1 MDALKLYDRVC
12 AECSVLTTKAYS
24 TSFSLGIRFLGEQL
38 RQPIYSIY
46 GYVRFADEIVDTF
59 HHKDKSTLF
68 ERFKADTNLALE
80 EGISLNPILHAFQQV
95 FHQYSLDKNHVD
107 LFLQSMEWD
116 LKRADYDRVGFEQYI
131 VGSAEVVGLMCLKVF
146 VNGDQSEYERL
157 RPFAERL
164 GAAFQK
170 INFLRDI
177 KADFQ
182 EMGRSYFPNLDM
194 TSFDEQTKSII
205 EDEIEADF
213 KEAYKGIIELPR
225 SSRLGVYIAYIY
237 YLRLFQKIR
246 SLPSE
251 RIMEERIRIPNSRK
265 ATLFVGS
272 YLRHSLN
279 ML

>member
-1 MDALKLYDRVC
+1 MDALKLYGRVC

-24 TSFSLGIRFLGEQL
+24 TSFSLGSRFLGEQL

-68 ERFKADTNLALE
+68 ERFKVDTNLALE

-95 FHQYSLDKNHVD
+95 FHRYSLDKNHVD

-246 SLPSE
+246 SLPSD

>member
-38 RQPIYSIY
+38 RQPVYSIY

-205 EDEIEADF
+205 EHEIEADF

>member
-1 MDALKLYDRVC
+1 MDALKLYDQVC

-24 TSFSLGIRFLGEQL
+24 TSFSLGIRFLGKPL
-38 RQPIYSIY
+38 REPIYSIY

-59 HHKDKSTLF
+59 HHTDKAVLF
-68 ERFKADTNLALE
+68 NRFKKDTDLALK
-80 EGISLNPILHAFQQV
+80 EGISLNPILHAFQKV
-95 FHQYSLDKNHVD
+95 YNKYSLDKEHVN

-116 LKRADYDRVGFEQYI
+116 LNRADYDRKHFEQYI

-146 VNGDQSEYERL
+146 VGGNQTEYDRL

-170 INFLRDI
+170 INFLRDL
-177 KADFQ
+177 KADYE

-194 TSFDEQTKSII
+194 SQFDEQTKQLI

-213 KEAYKGIIELPR
+213 QEAYKGIIQLPR
-225 SSRLGVYIAYIY
+225 SCRLGVYIAYIY

-251 RIMEERIRIPNSRK
+251 RIMEERIRIPNTRK

-272 YLRHSLN
+272 YLRHSFN

>member
-38 RQPIYSIY
+38 RQPVYSIY

-59 HHKDKSTLF
+59 HHKDKPTLF
-68 ERFKADTNLALE
+68 ERFKTDTNLALE

>member
-1 MDALKLYDRVC
+1 MDALNLYDRVC

-24 TSFSLGIRFLGEQL
+24 TSFSLGIRFLGKQL
-38 RQPIYSIY
+38 REPIYAIY

-59 HHKDKSTLF
+59 HHTDKAMLF
-68 ERFKADTNLALE
+68 NRFKKDTDLALE
-80 EGISLNPILHAFQQV
+80 EQISLNPILHAFQHV
-95 FHQYSLDKNHVD
+95 YHQYSLDKKHVN

-116 LKRADYDRVGFEQYI
+116 LKRADYDRLGFEQYI

-146 VNGDQSEYERL
+146 VDGDQKEYDRL

-170 INFLRDI
+170 INFLRDL
-177 KADFQ
+177 KADYE

-194 TSFDEQTKSII
+194 TRFDEKTKHVI
-205 EDEIEADF
+205 EEEIDADF

-237 YLRLFQKIR
+237 YLRLFQKNQK
-246 SLPSE
+246 S
-251 RIMEERIRIPNSRK
+251 
-265 ATLFVGS
+265 AQ
-272 YLRHSLN
+272 
-279 ML
+279 

>member
-24 TSFSLGIRFLGEQL
+24 TSFSLGIRFLGKPL
-38 RQPIYSIY
+38 REPIYSIY

-59 HHKDKSTLF
+59 HHTDKAVLF
-68 ERFKADTNLALE
+68 DRFKKDTDLALK
-80 EGISLNPILHAFQQV
+80 EGISLNPILHAFQKV
-95 FHQYSLDKNHVD
+95 YNKYSLDKEHVN

-116 LKRADYDRVGFEQYI
+116 LNRADYDRKHFEQYI

-146 VNGDQSEYERL
+146 VGGNQTEYDRL
-157 RPFAERL
+157 RPSAERL

-170 INFLRDI
+170 INFLRDL
-177 KADFQ
+177 KADYE

-194 TSFDEQTKSII
+194 SQFDEQTKQLI

-213 KEAYKGIIELPR
+213 QEAYKGIIQLPR
-225 SSRLGVYIAYIY
+225 SCRLGVYIAYIY

-251 RIMEERIRIPNSRK
+251 RIMEERIRIPNTRK

-272 YLRHSLN
+272 YLRHSFN

>member
-95 FHQYSLDKNHVD
+95 FHRYSLDKNHVD

>member
-24 TSFSLGIRFLGEQL
+24 TSFSLGIRFLGKPL

-59 HHKDKSTLF
+59 HHADKGTLF
-68 ERFKADTNLALE
+68 ERFKKETNRALE

-95 FHQYSLDKNHVD
+95 FHQYSLDKKHVD

-116 LKRADYDRVGFEQYI
+116 LNRANYDRMGFEQYI

-146 VNGDQSEYERL
+146 VNGDQAEYERL

-170 INFLRDI
+170 INFLRDL
-177 KADFQ
+177 KADYQ
-182 EMGRSYFPNLDM
+182 EMGRSYFPNLDL
-194 TSFDEQTKSII
+194 TRFDEATKRVI

-251 RIMEERIRIPNSRK
+251 RILDERIRIPNSRK

>member
-38 RQPIYSIY
+38 RQPVYSIY

-95 FHQYSLDKNHVD
+95 FHRYSLDKNHVD

-194 TSFDEQTKSII
+194 TSFDEQTKSMI

>member
-24 TSFSLGIRFLGEQL
+24 TSFSLGIRFLGKPL
-38 RQPIYSIY
+38 REPIYSIY

-59 HHKDKSTLF
+59 HHTDKAVLF
-68 ERFKADTNLALE
+68 DRFKKDTDLALK
-80 EGISLNPILHAFQQV
+80 EGISLNPILHAFQKV
-95 FHQYSLDKNHVD
+95 YNEYSLDKEHVN

-116 LKRADYDRVGFEQYI
+116 LNRADYDRKHFEQYI

-146 VNGDQSEYERL
+146 VGGNQTEYDRL

-170 INFLRDI
+170 INFLRDL
-177 KADFQ
+177 KADYE

-194 TSFDEQTKSII
+194 SQFDEQTKQLI

-213 KEAYKGIIELPR
+213 QEAYKGIIQLPR
-225 SSRLGVYIAYIY
+225 SCRLGVYIAYIY

-251 RIMEERIRIPNSRK
+251 RIMEERIRIPNTRK

-272 YLRHSLN
+272 YLRHSFN

>member
-24 TSFSLGIRFLGEQL
+24 TSFSLGIRFLGKPL

-59 HHKDKSTLF
+59 HHADKGTLF
-68 ERFKADTNLALE
+68 ERFKKETNRALE

-95 FHQYSLDKNHVD
+95 FHQYSLDKKHVD

-116 LKRADYDRVGFEQYI
+116 LNRANYDRMGFEQYI

-146 VNGDQSEYERL
+146 VNGDQAEYDRL

-170 INFLRDI
+170 INFLRDL
-177 KADFQ
+177 KADYQ
-182 EMGRSYFPNLDM
+182 EMGRSYFPNLDL
-194 TSFDEQTKSII
+194 TRFDEATKRVI

-251 RIMEERIRIPNSRK
+251 RILEERIRIPNSRK

>member
-1 MDALKLYDRVC
+1 MDALKLYDDVC
-12 AECSVLTTKAYS
+12 AECSILTTKAYS
-24 TSFSLGIRFLGEQL
+24 TSFSLGIRFLGKQL

-59 HHKDKSTLF
+59 HHTDKKALF
-68 ERFKADTNLALE
+68 ERFKADTDLAIE
-80 EGISLNPILHAFQQV
+80 ERISLNPILHTFQQV
-95 FHQYSLDKNHVD
+95 YHRYSLDKKHVD

-116 LKRADYDRVGFEQYI
+116 LNRADYDRLGFDQYI

-146 VNGDQSEYERL
+146 VNGDEAEYERL

-170 INFLRDI
+170 INFLRDL
-177 KADFQ
+177 KADYQ
-182 EMGRSYFPNLDM
+182 EMGRSYFPNLDLS
-194 TSFDEQTKSII
+194 SFDDETKRVI

-246 SLPSE
+246 SLPSA
-251 RIMEERIRIPNSRK
+251 RIMEERIRIPNAQK
-265 ATLFVGS
+265 ATLFMGS

>member
-12 AECSVLTTKAYS
+12 TECSVLATKAYS
-24 TSFSLGIRFLGEQL
+24 TSFSLGIRFLSQPL
-38 RQPIYSIY
+38 REPIYSIY

-59 HHKDKSTLF
+59 HHTDKAVLF
-68 ERFKADTNLALE
+68 DRFKKDTDRALE

-95 FHQYSLDKNHVD
+95 YNKYSLEKEHVD

-116 LKRADYDRVGFEQYI
+116 LKRADYDRTDFEQYV

-146 VNGDQSEYERL
+146 VGGNQAEYDRL
-157 RPFAERL
+157 RPSAERL

-170 INFLRDI
+170 INFLRDL
-177 KADFQ
+177 KADYEQ
-182 EMGRSYFPNLDM
+182 MGRSYFPNLDM
-194 TSFDEQTKSII
+194 SRFDEQTKQLI

-225 SSRLGVYIAYIY
+225 SCRLGVYIAYIY

-246 SLPSE
+246 RLPSE

>member
-24 TSFSLGIRFLGEQL
+24 TSFSLGIRFLGKPL

-59 HHKDKSTLF
+59 HHADKGTLF
-68 ERFKADTNLALE
+68 DRFKKETNRALE

-95 FHQYSLDKNHVD
+95 FHQYSLDKKHVD

-116 LKRADYDRVGFEQYI
+116 LNRANYDRMGFEQYI

-146 VNGDQSEYERL
+146 VNGDQAEYDRL

-170 INFLRDI
+170 INFLRDL
-177 KADFQ
+177 KADYQ
-182 EMGRSYFPNLDM
+182 EMGRSYFPNLDL
-194 TSFDEQTKSII
+194 TRFDEATKRVI

-251 RIMEERIRIPNSRK
+251 RILEERIRIPNSRK

>member
-24 TSFSLGIRFLGEQL
+24 TSFSLGIRFLGKPL

-59 HHKDKSTLF
+59 HHADKGTLF
-68 ERFKADTNLALE
+68 DRFKEETDRALE

-116 LKRADYDRVGFEQYI
+116 LNRANYDRMGFEQYI

-146 VNGDQSEYERL
+146 VNGNQAEYDRL

-170 INFLRDI
+170 INFLRDL
-177 KADFQ
+177 KADYQ
-182 EMGRSYFPNLDM
+182 EMGRSYFPNLDL
-194 TSFDEQTKSII
+194 TRFDEATKRVI

-251 RIMEERIRIPNSRK
+251 RILEERIRIPNSRK

-279 ML
+279 LL

>member
-1 MDALKLYDRVC
+1 MQTREHCLIGSR
-12 AECSVLTTKAYS
+12 E
-24 TSFSLGIRFLGEQL
+24 E
-38 RQPIYSIY
+38 
-46 GYVRFADEIVDTF
+46 
-59 HHKDKSTLF
+59 
-68 ERFKADTNLALE
+68 TNRALE

-95 FHQYSLDKNHVD
+95 FHQYSLDKKHVD

-116 LKRADYDRVGFEQYI
+116 LNRANYDRMGFEQYI

-146 VNGDQSEYERL
+146 VNGDQAEYDRL

-170 INFLRDI
+170 INFLRDL
-177 KADFQ
+177 KADYQ
-182 EMGRSYFPNLDM
+182 EMGRSYFPNLDL
-194 TSFDEQTKSII
+194 TRFDEATKRVI

-251 RIMEERIRIPNSRK
+251 RILEERIRIPNSRK

>member
-38 RQPIYSIY
+38 RQPVYSIY

-80 EGISLNPILHAFQQV
+80 EGISLNPILHAFQQG
-95 FHQYSLDKNHVD
+95 FHQDSRDKNHVD

>member
-24 TSFSLGIRFLGEQL
+24 TSFSLGIRFLGKPL
-38 RQPIYSIY
+38 REPIYSIY

-59 HHKDKSTLF
+59 HHTDKAVLF
-68 ERFKADTNLALE
+68 NRFKKDTDLALK
-80 EGISLNPILHAFQQV
+80 EGISLNPILHAFQKV
-95 FHQYSLDKNHVD
+95 YNKYSLDKEHVN

-116 LKRADYDRVGFEQYI
+116 LNRADYDRKHFEQYI

-146 VNGDQSEYERL
+146 VGGNQTEYDRL

-170 INFLRDI
+170 INFLRDL
-177 KADFQ
+177 KADYE

-194 TSFDEQTKSII
+194 SQFDEQTKQLI

-213 KEAYKGIIELPR
+213 QEAYKGIIQLPR
-225 SSRLGVYIAYIY
+225 SCRLGVYIAYIY

-251 RIMEERIRIPNSRK
+251 RIMEERIRIPNTRK
-265 ATLFVGS
+265 ATLFLGS
-272 YLRHSLN
+272 YLRHSFN

>member
-95 FHQYSLDKNHVD
+95 FHRYSLDKNHVD

-213 KEAYKGIIELPR
+213 NEAYKGIIELPR

>member
-1 MDALKLYDRVC
+1 MDALNLYDRVC

-24 TSFSLGIRFLGEQL
+24 TSFSLGIRFLGKQL
-38 RQPIYSIY
+38 REPIYAIY

-59 HHKDKSTLF
+59 HHTDKAMLF
-68 ERFKADTNLALE
+68 NRFKKDTDLALE
-80 EGISLNPILHAFQQV
+80 EQISLNPILHAFQHV
-95 FHQYSLDKNHVD
+95 YHQYSLDKKHVN

-116 LKRADYDRVGFEQYI
+116 LKRADYDRLGFEQYI

-146 VNGDQSEYERL
+146 VDGDQKEYDRL

-170 INFLRDI
+170 INFLRDL
-177 KADFQ
+177 KADYE

-194 TSFDEQTKSII
+194 TRFDEKTKHVI
-205 EDEIEADF
+205 EEEIDADF

-251 RIMEERIRIPNSRK
+251 RIMEERIRIPNARK
-265 ATLFVGS
+265 ATLFLGS

>member
-24 TSFSLGIRFLGEQL
+24 TSFSLGIRFLGKPL
-38 RQPIYSIY
+38 RAPIYSIY

-59 HHKDKSTLF
+59 HHAYKAELF
-68 ERFKADTNLALE
+68 NRFKKDTDLAIQE
-80 EGISLNPILHAFQQV
+80 KISLNPILHAFQQV
-95 FHQYSLDKNHVD
+95 YHQYSLDKKHVD

-116 LKRADYDRVGFEQYI
+116 LKRADYDRMGFEQYI

-146 VNGDQSEYERL
+146 VNGDQQEYERL
-157 RPFAERL
+157 QPFAERL
-164 GAAFQK
+164 VAAFQK
-170 INFLRDI
+170 INFLRDL
-177 KADFQ
+177 KADYE

-194 TSFDEQTKSII
+194 SRFDEKTKQVI
-205 EDEIEADF
+205 EEEIDADF

-246 SLPSE
+246 SVPSE

-265 ATLFVGS
+265 ATLFLGS

>member
-95 FHQYSLDKNHVD
+95 FHRYSLDKNHVD

-246 SLPSE
+246 S
-251 RIMEERIRIPNSRK
+251 N
-265 ATLFVGS
+265 
-272 YLRHSLN
+272 
-279 ML
+279 